1 MAFRVLV
8 CGVGDKDC
16 RILKRVCKVLY
27 KGCQQFLSRL
37 YRVFP
42 RGLLALWGLIGFTTG
57 LTGGCRASFT
67 FLQSFEKGQIRQ
79 EALEVCLGFRQVPE
93 VIAITQLVGC
103 FG

>member
-57 LTGGCRASFT
+57 LTGVVGPLSRFYRVSKKGKYDKRHLRCAVDFVRFQRS
-67 FLQSFEKGQIRQ
+67 LQLHSWW
-79 EALEVCLGFRQVPE
+79 VV
-93 VIAITQLVGC
+93 